1 MKAYIVFDDFLPDS
15 VRELQDAGISVM
27 VHKKGQ
33 ARPDRNEMKCILEQF
48 DIVIIG
54 TGQKID
60 EGMWENITT
69 HRIIGSASAGLDHI
83 RVPDNK
89 KHLLTVVN
97 TPTANVRSVAEYVLG
112 VMLML
117 RKRVLEG
124 NALYYMGADNKKL
137 IRKPE
142 DLYGTTVGLIG
153 AGHISTMIME
163 MLKPFGTKILCY
175 TKHPSQHLD
184 LVQRFDVE
192 FVTLPELVKRSDL
205 ISVNVTFDSSTTNL
219 INDELVAAMKENCIF
234 ISISRPQVVDV
245 EALLK
250 KGELNSNF
258 YICLDIDVIPEY
270 AGRNNNRNIIFTPHI
285 AGGTI
290 ETRKRMFM
298 EVTKGIL
305 GICCMM

>member
-15 VRELQDAGISVM
+15 VRELENAGISVT

-33 ARPDRNEMKCILEQF
+33 ARPNRCEMKRILEQF

-60 EGMWENITT
+60 EEMWENITT
-69 HRIIGSASAGLDHI
+69 CRIIGSASVGIDHI
-83 RVPDNK
+83 KVPDNK

-97 TPTANVRSVAEYVLG
+97 TPTANARSVAEYVLG
-112 VMLML
+112 VMLMFRRRL
-117 RKRVLEG
+117 LEG
-124 NALYYMGADNKKL
+124 NDLYYVGADNKKL

-153 AGHISTMIME
+153 AGHISIMVMD
-163 MLKPFGTKILCY
+163 MLKPFGTKILCH
-175 TKHPSQHLD
+175 TKHPSRHMD
-184 LVQRFDVE
+184 LMERFNVE
-192 FVTLPELVKRSDL
+192 FVALPELIKMSDI
-205 ISVNVTFDSSTTNL
+205 ISVNVAFDSSTTNL
-219 INDELVAAMKENCIF
+219 ISDKLVAVMKENCIF
-234 ISISRPQVVDV
+234 ISISRPQVVDI
-245 EALLK
+245 EALLR
-250 KGELNSNF
+250 KGELNPNF
-258 YICLDIDVIPEY
+258 YICLDIDVIPKY
-270 AGRNNNRNIIFTPHI
+270 AGKNNNRNIIFTPHI

-305 GICCMM
+305 KTCCMM